1 MASTERRSG
10 QSPRLAALKHQLNA
24 EQLHTLRELE
34 MFGWEL
40 KFVRHRP
47 FQEVMPVVFDG
58 ERRTF
63 AVIAGDGS
71 LDPNP
76 AIPIRH

>member
-10 QSPRLAALKHQLNA
+10 QSPRIAAMKHQLNP

-40 KFVRHRP
+40 KFVRRPP
-47 FQEVMPVVFDG
+47 FQEATPVVFDG

-63 AVIAGDGS
+63 AVISRDGS
-71 LDPNP
+71 LDQAP